1 MDVATGAPG
10 APLREQ
16 LRAVPGPPRARRR
29 RLPADPAERVRAM
42 RDAELAGDPADML
55 TFAGDVILLVKDLAV
70 DPRVRTADKLLAG
83 LGLVYLASPV
93 RLVPSRPALGRLD
106 DLGVAALAARHLLA
120 AAGYDVIHELWRGSE
135 EGLALVL
142 TLAGV
147 QE

>member
-1 MDVATGAPG
+1 
-10 APLREQ
+10 
-16 LRAVPGPPRARRR
+16 
-29 RLPADPAERVRAM
+29 M